1 MTQKNAFYGKKSCDT
16 VQMLNKCQK
25 QTVESLILYGES
37 EIHHL
42 ETVARHYLE
51 ANKAVP
57 DFDKV
62 LIRETDYSGGKSSH

>member
-37 EIHHL
+37 EIYHL
-42 ETVARHYLE
+42 DTVARHYLE
-51 ANKAVP
+51 AN
-57 DFDKV
+57 
-62 LIRETDYSGGKSSH
+62 